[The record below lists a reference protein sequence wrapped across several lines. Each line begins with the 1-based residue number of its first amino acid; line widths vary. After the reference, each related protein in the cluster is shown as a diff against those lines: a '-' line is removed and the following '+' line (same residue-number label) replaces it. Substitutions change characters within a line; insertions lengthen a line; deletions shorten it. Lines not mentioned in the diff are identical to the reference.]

1 MSEQE
6 HLRELIKNNTRR
18 LQKLKERQA
27 LLGLEAPTGLLLEI
41 EDIEAELAEIQSKLK
56 DIDLAEFRRPAV
68 QTDSSRARKEQ
79 ILAELLSPV
88 VMQLDRTEQAFKRWH
103 SQNLYLEAKIIKEGN
118 LFIHDL
124 LLAKPHLIPPDL
136 VADAQRLVTHYDRWL
151 EEYDRLRAGPEPDL
165 SETFVFVG
173 PKGYPFPRSS
183 AQRFK
188 DKYEQWQQ
196 ELYGTDDS

>member
-1 MSEQE
+1 
-6 HLRELIKNNTRR
+6 
-18 LQKLKERQA
+18 LQKLKEQKA
-27 LLGLEAPTGLLLEI
+27 LLGSEATPSLLLQI
-41 EDIEAELAEIQSKLK
+41 EDIEAELAELQSKLEE
-56 DIDLAEFRRPAV
+56 IELAESGLQPGRS
-68 QTDSSRARKEQ
+68 DSGRARKEQ
-79 ILAELLSPV
+79 ILAELLSPM

-118 LFIHDL
+118 LFIRDL

-136 VADAQRLVTHYDRWL
+136 MADAHRLVTHYDRWL
-151 EEYDRLRAGPEPDL
+151 EEYNRLREGPEPDL
-165 SETFVFVG
+165 GETFVFVG

-188 DKYEQWQQ
+188 DRYEQWQQ